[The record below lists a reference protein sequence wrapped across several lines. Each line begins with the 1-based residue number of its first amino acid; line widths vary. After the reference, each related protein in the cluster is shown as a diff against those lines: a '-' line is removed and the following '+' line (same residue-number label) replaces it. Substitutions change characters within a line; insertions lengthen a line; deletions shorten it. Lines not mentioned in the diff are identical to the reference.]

1 MTADRGGD
9 DARRGGLGTE
19 EPPRAEAH
27 EAGAAAPGLEG
38 DAQARRVRVDAV
50 GEDDPPVL
58 REHLLARLVE
68 RHAISEAIPFE
79 NKKAIEDLACY
90 LVRAPFSV
98 QKPTTSTARRP
109 CCTAPA

>member
-58 REHLLARLVE
+58 REHLDGRAVQEDAQSQRLAGG
-68 RHAISEAIPFE
+68 
-79 NKKAIEDLACY
+79 
-90 LVRAPFSV
+90 
-98 QKPTTSTARRP
+98 
-109 CCTAPA
+109 